1 MPTMNERATPEHA
14 AARHILSSP
23 SIAARCAP
31 YIGED
36 GFDWPRLLVQTE
48 TMSGG
53 EQLLVRIA
61 FDLWEAKGLV
71 GIWELP
77 RCLDRESFR
86 RVLDAL
92 AICRGELPAGGPAE
106 LAHAA

>member
-1 MPTMNERATPEHA
+1 
-14 AARHILSSP
+14 
-23 SIAARCAP
+23 
-31 YIGED
+31 
-36 GFDWPRLLVQTE
+36 
-48 TMSGG
+48 
-53 EQLLVRIA
+53 VRIA